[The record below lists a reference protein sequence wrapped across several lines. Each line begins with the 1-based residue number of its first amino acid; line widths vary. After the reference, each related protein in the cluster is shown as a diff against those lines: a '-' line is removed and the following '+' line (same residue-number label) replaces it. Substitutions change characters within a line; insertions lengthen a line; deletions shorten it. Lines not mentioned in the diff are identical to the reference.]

1 MGQGRQRNQSENK
14 KNRAGCPARFL
25 GIMRSVLYLALDRVG
40 GFGDIMTR
48 SADILTDTANGVASG
63 EREGNDGKK

>member
-1 MGQGRQRNQSENK
+1 
-14 KNRAGCPARFL
+14 
-25 GIMRSVLYLALDRVG
+25 MRSVLYLALDRVG

-48 SADILTDTANGVASG
+48 SAYILTDTANGVASG